1 MILTVC
7 MSPCI
12 DVNIDLD
19 SLNVGKTNVI
29 KSKEISLG
37 GKALNVAIG
46 AKRLGAEVFATG
58 LMYNDNGYVFK
69 SALTEEGVDFDFVWN
84 PGRVRENYKFIDQRS
99 MLTEVND
106 VGEEVPKERL
116 SEVVEKVRSISKK
129 SEVTVI
135 SGGLPRGAGAKY
147 YRELVRAIAP
157 NSLRIVDATGDK
169 MISALKEGVDLIKP
183 NAQELEH
190 TLGVKLTDKATLIE
204 SCRELIALGAKK
216 VLLSLG
222 DKGAVITDGE
232 KFYHCKSLN
241 VAVNSTVG
249 AGDAMVAAVALKMQK
264 DSQLPDLLRAGVAAG
279 TARIAT
285 QQRVSFSKEKYEEV
299 YKKLKIKE
307 ISIDG

>member
-12 DVNIDLD
+12 DVNIDLNT
-19 SLNVGKTNVI
+19 LNVGKTNVL

-46 AKRLGAEVFATG
+46 AKRLGSEVFSTG
-58 LMYNDNGYVFK
+58 IMYEENGYVFK
-69 SALTEEGVDFDFVWN
+69 NALNAEGVDFDFVWN
-84 PGRVRENYKFIDQRS
+84 KGRVRENYKFIDQRS

-116 SEVVEKVRSISKK
+116 SEVVGKVRELSKK
-129 SEVTVI
+129 SDVTVI
-135 SGGLPRGAGAKY
+135 SGGLPRSTNAKY
-147 YRELVRAIAP
+147 YGELVRAIAP

-183 NAQELEH
+183 NAQELES
-190 TLGVKLTDKATLIE
+190 TLGIKLTDKTSLIDG
-204 SCRELIALGAKK
+204 CKELIALGAKR

-264 DSQLPDLLRAGVAAG
+264 DSLLPDLLRAGVAAG
-279 TARIAT
+279 TARIVT
-285 QQRVSFSKEKYEEV
+285 QERVSFAKEKYEEI

-307 ISIDG
+307 ISTDN